1 MPIRID
7 QFEEVDHSVFEE
19 YPRPNPP
26 GKHIDPVWEE
36 LLTRLEQGGVVRLP
50 VQTEAELRGLRLAL
64 GRRAA
69 GRGFRVETRTDGQ
82 TLVARRR
89 EEPSQPA
96 RQEQEAVSAPSAPR
110 RRGRPRKQPV
120 PAVEP

>member
-7 QFEEVDHSVFEE
+7 QFEEVDHSVFDE
-19 YPRPNPP
+19 YPRPTPP
-26 GKHIDPVWEE
+26 GKQIDPVWEE

-50 VQTEAELRGLRLAL
+50 VRDEAELRGLRLAL

-82 TLVARRR
+82 TLVVRRR
-89 EEPSQPA
+89 EEPCQPA
-96 RQEQEAVSAPSAPR
+96 DQETAGAPAAPR
-110 RRGRPRKQPV
+110 RRGRGGRR
-120 PAVEP
+120 